1 MGFDRTG
8 WKPALPELRRQFRLV
23 LGASLGGMVAQ
34 ELAIT
39 HLERVDRLHDTR
51 LALRLPY
58 ASRLGAA
65 HDGGSHT
72 LA

>member
-23 LGASLGGMVAQ
+23 PAASLGGMVAQ

-39 HLERVDRLHDTR
+39 HLER
-51 LALRLPY
+51 PY

-65 HDGGSHT
+65 HDGGAHT